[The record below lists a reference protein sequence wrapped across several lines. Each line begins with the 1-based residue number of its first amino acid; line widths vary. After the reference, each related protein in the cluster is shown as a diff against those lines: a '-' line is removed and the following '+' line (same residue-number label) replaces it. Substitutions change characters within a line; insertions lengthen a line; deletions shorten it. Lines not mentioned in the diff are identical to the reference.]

1 MVIFAFWL
9 GAMLLTLLALA
20 LLLPPLLR
28 GGDGAR
34 PQRRELEQALAA
46 LKQRHIRGE
55 IDEAAYGT
63 ERERLS
69 QALVASVESDQPSA
83 APARNLAISLL
94 LALPVAAI
102 ALYFSLGRPEA
113 IDLTSR
119 QAGAASGNGMPMQM
133 AEAMAALEERL
144 RSQPDDVQGWLLLA
158 RSYRSME
165 RFPDMLRATSS
176 AFALSPQT
184 PEVLVEHAEAK
195 ALNSPTRRL
204 EGEPRQLLEQALTL
218 DPAQQKALWLLGVA
232 ELQAQRPQ
240 AAIDR
245 WQHLQGLLAADDPVR
260 ASLERQIETA
270 RAALSSP
277 ASPEAGADSASV
289 EDAAGATASTPN
301 DASSGPQVRVTVEL
315 DDSLRG
321 QLRDDSVLFVFA
333 RSSNGGP
340 PLAIRR
346 LAGSTFPVEL
356 TLSQADRML
365 EGVQIE
371 TGASVSIGARVSHSG
386 QAQAQ
391 SGDLEAEAS
400 TLTLGDDQQLT
411 LRIDQRVP

>member
-28 GGDGAR
+28 TSEGAR
-34 PQRRELEQALAA
+34 SQRRELEQALTA
-46 LKQRHIRGE
+46 LKQQRSRGE
-55 IDEAAYGT
+55 IDEAAYSA

-69 QALVASVESDQPSA
+69 QALVAAVENDQPSA

-113 IDLTSR
+113 IDLAKR
-119 QAGAASGNGMPMQM
+119 PSGTADSMPMQM
-133 AEAMAALEERL
+133 AEAMAALEDRL

-204 EGEPRQLLEQALTL
+204 EGEPRQLLEQALAL

-260 ASLERQIETA
+260 ASLDRQIATA
-270 RAALSSP
+270 RAALDP
-277 ASPEAGADSASV
+277 AAPPAGASGEVSGAADSGSTA
-289 EDAAGATASTPN
+289 ASTQADP
-301 DASSGPQVRVTVEL
+301 ATGPQIHVRVEL
-315 DDSLRG
+315 DDSLRD
-321 QLRDDSVLFVFA
+321 QLRSDSVLFVFA
-333 RSSNGGP
+333 RSPQGGP

-346 LAGSTFPVEL
+346 LAASTFPVEI

-371 TGASVSIGARVSHSG
+371 TGTSVSIGTRISHSG

-391 SGDLEAEAS
+391 SGDLEAEAT
-400 TLTLGDDQQLT
+400 TLTLDDDQQLV
-411 LRIDQRVP
+411 LRISQRVP

>member
-28 GGDGAR
+28 SADRTR
-34 PQRRELEQALAA
+34 PQRRELEHSLAA
-46 LKQRHIRGE
+46 LKQRHSRGE
-55 IDEAAYGT
+55 IDEALYSA

-69 QALVASVESDQPSA
+69 QALVTAVENDQPSPP
-83 APARNLAISLL
+83 PARNLAISLL

-113 IDLTSR
+113 IDLAKR
-119 QAGAASGNGMPMQM
+119 PSGTANGMPMQM

-260 ASLERQIETA
+260 ASLDRQIATA
-270 RAALSSP
+270 RAALDP
-277 ASPEAGADSASV
+277 SATTA
-289 EDAAGATASTPN
+289 DAAGEVSSATDSSTA
-301 DASSGPQVRVTVEL
+301 ASSQADTAAGPQVRVTVEL
-315 DDSLRG
+315 DDNLRG
-321 QLRDDSVLFVFA
+321 QLRADSVLFVFA
-333 RSSNGGP
+333 RSPAGGP

-346 LAGSTFPVEL
+346 LAASTFPVEL